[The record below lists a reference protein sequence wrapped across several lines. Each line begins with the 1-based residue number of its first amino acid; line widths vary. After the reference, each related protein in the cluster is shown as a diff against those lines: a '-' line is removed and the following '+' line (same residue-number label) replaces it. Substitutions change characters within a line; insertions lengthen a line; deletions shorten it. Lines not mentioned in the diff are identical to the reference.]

1 MRNPKR
7 KIDVE
12 RLNSGSFTIADAMG
26 LSRGPARPAVKET
39 PRADTEPAP
48 VSALETAPLRLFLER
63 KGRSGKTVTRLAGL
77 PLGERSGRLVKELKW
92 DLGCGAAFEEDAVF
106 FQGDQRARLL
116 NLLKDLGARNVK
128 IV

>member
-1 MRNPKR
+1 MRNPQK

-63 KGRSGKTVTRLAGL
+63 KGRSGKTGL

>member
-1 MRNPKR
+1 MRNPQK

-63 KGRSGKTVTRLAGL
+63 RSGKTVTRLAGL

>member
-63 KGRSGKTVTRLAGL
+63 KGRSGKTVTRLAAGRTERPPCQGTETGFGL
-77 PLGERSGRLVKELKW
+77 RRRV
-92 DLGCGAAFEEDAVF
+92 
-106 FQGDQRARLL
+106 
-116 NLLKDLGARNVK
+116 
-128 IV
+128 

>member
-1 MRNPKR
+1 MRSSKK
-7 KIDVE
+7 KIDMD
-12 RLNSGSFTIADAMG
+12 RLDSELFTIADAMG
-26 LSRGPARPAVKET
+26 LPREPARPSAEET
-39 PRADTEPAP
+39 FRADAEPP
-48 VSALETAPLRLFLER
+48 RGHALEAAPLRLSLER

-77 PLGERSGRLVKELKW
+77 PPGEWSARLVKELKQK
-92 DLGCGAAFEEDAVF
+92 LGCGAALEESAVF

>member
-1 MRNPKR
+1 LRSSKK
-7 KIDVE
+7 KIDLQSLDAE
-12 RLNSGSFTIADAMG
+12 SFTIADAMG
-26 LSRGPARPAVKET
+26 LSREPARLSAKE
-39 PRADTEPAP
+39 PSRADAEPAP

-77 PLGERSGRLVKELKW
+77 PPGERSGRLVKELKW
-92 DLGCGAAFEEDAVF
+92 DLGCGAVFEEDAVF